1 MELDIKHKPAAHCE
15 NGTIANLLRYYGIEM
30 SEPMVFGLSSGLFFV
45 HIPFVKMG
53 GIPMTAFR
61 TFPGVLFKRITK
73 LLGIKSEMRR
83 FLSQDRAMKKLDQVL
98 LEDKV
103 PVGCVVG
110 IYYLP
115 YYPKEYRVHFNGH
128 NICVVGKDEKTGDYS
143 VLDPVTIEKVSLSTK
158 DMKKVR
164 FTKGTFPLMGQ
175 MYWIKS
181 MPEVIPDLKPLVIKA
196 IMKACK
202 NMAFQPKFINFA
214 GTNGIIYLSKRMR
227 TWEQTM
233 GRKMAL
239 FNLAQIV
246 RMLEETGTGGAG
258 FRFIY
263 GAFLQEAAEK
273 TGMTFLN
280 DYSARMTEIG
290 DKWREFSYRA
300 SKVIRKRSDETYTF
314 DELADFLQEIGEQER
329 EFFRSLYAAVKDQMT
344 E

>member
-1 MELDIKHKPAAHCE
+1 
-15 NGTIANLLRYYGIEM
+15 
-30 SEPMVFGLSSGLFFV
+30 
-45 HIPFVKMG
+45 MG

-98 LEDKV
+98 LEEKV

-181 MPEVIPDLKPLVIKA
+181 MPEVFPDLKPLVIKA

-273 TGMTFLN
+273 TGMSFLN

-290 DKWREFSYRA
+290 DKWRDFSYKA